1 MKDWNLAYDM
11 AEKLVQSKS
20 LSAKKR
26 EISEGD
32 LYHYEQG
39 EEIHFK
45 IAGKKYSIGY
55 VYITEDE
62 DDWGQAEC
70 YEIKWVREGD
80 REISEGEMV
89 VAIESAK
96 QVERDRMIS
105 ELGIL

>member
-1 MKDWNLAYDM
+1 MKDWNLAYGM
-11 AEKLVQSKS
+11 ARKLAQSKS
-20 LSAKKR
+20 LGAKKR
-26 EISEGD
+26 EINEGD
-32 LYHYEQG
+32 RYHYEQG

-80 REISEGEMV
+80 RNTSAEEMV
-89 VAIESAK
+89 VAIESAT
-96 QVERDRMIS
+96 QAERDRKIS
-105 ELGIL
+105 KLGL